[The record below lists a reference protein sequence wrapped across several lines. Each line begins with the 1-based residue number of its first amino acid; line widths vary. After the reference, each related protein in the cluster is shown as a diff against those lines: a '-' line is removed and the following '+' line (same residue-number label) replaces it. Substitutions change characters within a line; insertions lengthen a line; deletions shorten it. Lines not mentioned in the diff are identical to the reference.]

1 MPSAHIL
8 DDAADETIRRHESET
23 DIQQLLDIGLANFS
37 SRLWPALG
45 SSDQLNLLTR
55 RHHPERATVLA
66 SIVSVVALTVL
77 NFLINHCAKLVGDLL
92 QPSTYIEDIIAFHF
106 LIFHGSG

>member
-1 MPSAHIL
+1 MAGMHSLPWSA
-8 DDAADETIRRHESET
+8 
-23 DIQQLLDIGLANFS
+23 ANFS